1 MSAYLKI
8 IRLPNLAII
17 VLTQYLL
24 RICIIGTWFG
34 FSGVEP
40 SMSEFNFF
48 LLVLST
54 ILIAA
59 GGYVINDIFD
69 VETDQINKPEKILIN
84 KSIPISIAYKMYYG
98 LTITGTLIGFYLAF
112 AVQYFLLG
120 FIFVA
125 TVLLLWY
132 YSSKYQ
138 KKVLWGNIFI
148 SGLSA
153 MVIII
158 VWLFELYALRAD
170 ILTYTEVM
178 KHIRMVSIIIAAY
191 ALFAFLVSMIRE
203 IAKDIEDL
211 DGDKVAEYTT
221 LPIVYGVKKAK
232 LLTSVLILASIFFLA
247 FAMYFLYVKGIMMV
261 FWYLL
266 VAVQTLFVFLL
277 YNLMK
282 AESKE
287 DFQFLSNA
295 CKIIMVAGI
304 LSMQLFYVN
313 F

>member
-1 MSAYLKI
+1 MKYLKI
-8 IRLPNLAII
+8 VRIPNLAII

-24 RICIIGTWFG
+24 RICIIGTYFG
-34 FSGVEP
+34 FSGVGP
-40 SMSEFNFF
+40 AMSDFNFF

-54 ILIAA
+54 VLIAA

-69 VETDQINKPEKILIN
+69 VEIDKINKPDKVLIN
-84 KSIPISIAYKMYYG
+84 ESIPLSVANRLYYG

-120 FIFVA
+120 LVFVA
-125 TVLLLWY
+125 TVLLLWL

-138 KKVLWGNIFI
+138 KTVLWGNIFI

-153 MVIII
+153 MVVII

-178 KHIRMVSIIIAAY
+178 KQIRIVSIIVAAY
-191 ALFAFLVSMIRE
+191 GLFAFLVSMIRE
-203 IAKDIEDL
+203 ITKDIEDM
-211 DGDKVAEYTT
+211 DGDRSAAYKT
-221 LPIVYGVKKAK
+221 LPIIIGVNKAK
-232 LLTSVLILASIFFLA
+232 LLFNMLIIVSVLLLA
-247 FAMYFLYVKGIMMV
+247 FAMYHLYLKGIMLV

-266 VAVQTLFVFLL
+266 VAVQTLFLFVL
-277 YNLMK
+277 YNAFK
-282 AESKE
+282 AKNKE
-287 DFQFLSNA
+287 DFHFLSNA

-304 LSMQLFYVN
+304 LSMQLFYVS

>member
-1 MSAYLKI
+1 MG
-8 IRLPNLAII
+8 II

-24 RICIIGTWFG
+24 RICIIGTYFG
-34 FSGVEP
+34 FSGVGP
-40 SMSEFNFF
+40 ALSEFNFF

-54 ILIAA
+54 VLIAA

-69 VETDQINKPEKILIN
+69 VKTDEINKPDKILIN
-84 KSIPISIAYKMYYG
+84 KSIPISVAYRLYYS
-98 LTITGTLIGFYLAF
+98 LTVAGTLIGFYVAF
-112 AVQYFLLG
+112 AVQYFILG

-158 VWLFELYALRAD
+158 VWLFELYALRVD
-170 ILTYTEVM
+170 ILTYTDVM
-178 KHIRMVSIIIAAY
+178 KQIRVVSIIVAAY
-191 ALFAFLVSMIRE
+191 GLFALLVSMIRE
-203 IAKDIEDL
+203 ITKDVEDL
-211 DGDKVAEYTT
+211 EGDKSAAYTT
-221 LPIVYGVKKAK
+221 LPIVVGVKKTK
-232 LLTSVLILASIFFLA
+232 LLINVLIIASVLFLA
-247 FAMYFLYVKGIMMV
+247 IAMYLLYLKGIMLV

-266 VAVQTLFVFLL
+266 VAVQSLFLFLL
-277 YNLMK
+277 YNTIK

-304 LSMQLFYVN
+304 LSMQLFYIS

>member
-1 MSAYLKI
+1 MSPYLKI
-8 IRLPNLAII
+8 IRLPNLGII

-24 RICIIGTWFG
+24 RICIIGTYFG
-34 FSGVEP
+34 FSGVGP
-40 SMSEFNFF
+40 AMSEFNFF

-54 ILIAA
+54 VSIAA

-69 VETDQINKPEKILIN
+69 VETDQINKPDKILIN
-84 KSIPISIAYKMYYG
+84 KFIPISIAYRLYYG
-98 LTITGTLIGFYLAF
+98 LTIAGTLIGFYLAF
-112 AVQYFLLG
+112 AVQYLLLG

-138 KKVLWGNIFI
+138 KKVLWGNLFI

-158 VWLFELYALRAD
+158 VWLFELYALRVD

-178 KHIRMVSIIIAAY
+178 KQINIVSILVAAY

-203 IAKDIEDL
+203 ITKDVEDM
-211 DGDKVAEYTT
+211 DGDKKAAYTT
-221 LPIVYGVKKAK
+221 LPIVVGIKKTK
-232 LLTSVLILASIFFLA
+232 LLVNILIVLSVLFLA
-247 FAMYFLYVKGIMMV
+247 VGMYFLYVKGIMLV

-266 VAVQTLFVFLL
+266 VAIQTLLVFLL
-277 YNLMK
+277 YNSVK

-304 LSMQLFYVN
+304 LSMQLFYVS

>member
-1 MSAYLKI
+1 L
-8 IRLPNLAII
+8 RLPNLGII

-24 RICIIGTWFG
+24 RICIIGTYFG
-34 FSGVEP
+34 FGGVSP
-40 SMSEFNFF
+40 ALSEFNFS

-54 ILIAA
+54 VLIAA

-69 VETDQINKPEKILIN
+69 IEIDKINKPDKVLIN
-84 KSIPISIAYKMYYG
+84 KTISLSKAYRLYYG
-98 LTITGTLIGFYLAF
+98 LTIAGTLIGFYLAF

-125 TVLLLWY
+125 TVLLLWF

-138 KKVLWGNIFI
+138 KTVLWGNIFI

-178 KHIRMVSIIIAAY
+178 KQIRVVSILVAAY
-191 ALFAFLVSMIRE
+191 GLFAFLVSMIRE
-203 IAKDIEDL
+203 VAKDIEDR
-211 DGDKVAEYTT
+211 DGDKSAAYKT
-221 LPIVYGVKKAK
+221 LPITVGTKKAK
-232 LLTSVLILASIFFLA
+232 LLINVLIVISILFLA
-247 FAMYFLYVKGIMMV
+247 FAQYQLYVKGIVLV

-266 VAVQTLFVFLL
+266 VAVQTLFLFLL
-277 YNLMK
+277 YNSVK

-287 DFQFLSNA
+287 DFHFLSNA

-304 LSMQLFYVN
+304 LSMQLFYVS

>member
-24 RICIIGTWFG
+24 RVCIIGTYFG
-34 FSGVEP
+34 FSGVAP
-40 SMSEFNFF
+40 AMSEFNFF

-54 ILIAA
+54 LLIAA
-59 GGYVINDIFD
+59 GGYIINDIFD
-69 VETDQINKPEKILIN
+69 VKIDQINKPDKVLIT
-84 KSIPISIAYKMYYG
+84 KLIPLNVAYRLYYG
-98 LTITGTLIGFYLAF
+98 LTIAGTLIGFYLAF
-112 AVQYFLLG
+112 AVDYFLLG
-120 FIFVA
+120 FVFVA
-125 TVLLLWY
+125 PALLLWY

-138 KKVLWGNIFI
+138 KTVLWGNIFI

-170 ILTYTEVM
+170 ILTYAEVM
-178 KHIRMVSIIIAAY
+178 KQIRIVSILVAAY

-203 IAKDIEDL
+203 IMKDIEDME
-211 DGDKVAEYTT
+211 GDTSADYKT
-221 LPIVYGVKKAK
+221 LPIKVGVKKAK
-232 LLTSVLILASIFFLA
+232 LIANIFIIISVLFLA
-247 FAMYFLYVKGIMMV
+247 YAQYFLYSKGIMLV

-266 VAVQTLFVFLL
+266 VAVQTLFLFLF
-277 YNLMK
+277 YNSVK

-287 DFQFLSNA
+287 DFRFLSNA

-304 LSMQLFYVN
+304 LSMQLFYVS

>member
-1 MSAYLKI
+1 M
-8 IRLPNLAII
+8 RLPNLGII

-24 RICIIGTWFG
+24 RICIIGTYFG
-34 FSGVEP
+34 FGGVSP
-40 SMSEFNFF
+40 ALSEFNFS

-54 ILIAA
+54 VLIAA

-69 VETDQINKPEKILIN
+69 IEIDKINKPDKVLIN
-84 KSIPISIAYKMYYG
+84 KTISLSKAYQLYYG
-98 LTITGTLIGFYLAF
+98 LTIVGTLTGFYLAF

-125 TVLLLWY
+125 TVLLLWF

-138 KKVLWGNIFI
+138 KTVLWGNIFI

-178 KHIRMVSIIIAAY
+178 KQIHVVSILVAAY
-191 ALFAFLVSMIRE
+191 GLFAFLVSMIRE
-203 IAKDIEDL
+203 IAKDIEDM
-211 DGDKVAEYTT
+211 DGDKSASYKT
-221 LPIVYGVKKAK
+221 LPIKVGTKKAK
-232 LLTSVLILASIFFLA
+232 LLANVLIIVSVLLLAYA
-247 FAMYFLYVKGIMMV
+247 QYHLYIKGIMLV

-266 VAVQTLFVFLL
+266 VAVQTLFLFLL
-277 YNLMK
+277 YNSVK

-304 LSMQLFYVN
+304 LSMQLFYVS